1 MALSRVFSDADSW
14 GRYRLGV
21 HVRQDGLEDDESLS
35 DAAVL
40 SALARDNAVVISQ
53 TLHQIIPFP
62 ERIVTDP
69 LDHPLLEDLATI
81 GGRAHLSVRRA
92 DPHQD
97 LIEQL
102 LEEFDY
108 PDRSTARESTF

>member
-1 MALSRVFSDADSW
+1 MALSRAFAEADSW

-21 HVRQDGLEDDESLS
+21 HVRPDDVDDDDSLR

-40 SALARDNAVVISQ
+40 SALAKDNAVIISQ
-53 TLHQIIPFP
+53 ALHRIIPYP
-62 ERIVTDP
+62 ERILTEA

-81 GGRAHLSVRRA
+81 GGRAHLTRRLA

-102 LEEFDY
+102 LDEFDY